1 MKGVDFIIMGAKA
14 GPRRYTPTP
23 TILQPLNR
31 LAVERLSLFALTE
44 AKALRSLSPNQ
55 DSSLGTLGDEDSLP
69 SPSGALNAGF
79 LLSRGDRVLLRL
91 GVLLGVPAFPSA
103 WAPSS

>member
-1 MKGVDFIIMGAKA
+1 MKGVEFIIKGAKA

-44 AKALRSLSPNQ
+44 AKALR
-55 DSSLGTLGDEDSLP
+55 
-69 SPSGALNAGF
+69 
-79 LLSRGDRVLLRL
+79 
-91 GVLLGVPAFPSA
+91 
-103 WAPSS
+103 